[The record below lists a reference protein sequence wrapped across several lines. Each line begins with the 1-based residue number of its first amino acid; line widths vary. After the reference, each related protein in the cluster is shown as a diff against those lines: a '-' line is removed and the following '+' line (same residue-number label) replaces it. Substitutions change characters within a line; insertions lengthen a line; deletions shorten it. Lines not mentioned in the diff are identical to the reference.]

1 MASSTVPAQSTII
14 YDDLLA
20 LHKLLKQFM
29 DTTYTE
35 PEELFAEQ
43 LIVKTT
49 QEDLQ
54 AAWESVVFPA
64 LVEFGIKHDTNS
76 VEWKTI
82 LANPLWAELFTII
95 CIFIKTSLKQEQTLG
110 ALLRVL
116 RCLSRIEKK
125 HYVVF
130 RLLQTILSENYT
142 NNIIHIEAI
151 NIIINLSR
159 EKTTKEY
166 IIRDIGSIIVMRLC
180 HNTNI
185 LIVPELL
192 DALLA
197 ILEKA
202 DNFDCFLTPEINII
216 HMLYHVMD
224 NFKANFAVI
233 FKCLIC
239 LHKLASCHVMR
250 EYMLSSGCLIRIYNL
265 LESPLCNNKMVERVF
280 FVLVRLVSSIKNISH
295 FTSVFSL
302 GYLQAHVM
310 RWRQSQ
316 TTLHL
321 YASLIWNFTH
331 NEELD
336 YDNIESDSAPCD
348 LVAPEFA
355 VGRMENT
362 YADMNEPLV
371 LAPFELDLNTFVD
384 TIQEY
389 MYGIPPFPPQFQRP
403 EPERQGDE
411 ITLSRNI
418 VEMQDFVPMSVF
430 DFMLS
435 MLEHEKPAIVAVYLN
450 AFSTIVR
457 QPANIVKLVNR
468 GFVER
473 LLSLYRSENS
483 IIKQAALQTLVAIA
497 KYHQR
502 YHTVIGK
509 LQHVECVKVNE
520 YEFGEP
526 KIKYGI
532 ICMQNIDT
540 YLQSDL
546 FNTKEC
552 LYVEAHMVLMHFL
565 ICCGVEITSTF
576 KVLCS
581 FNLGELKVS
590 GISETDDIFTT
601 LHPTILEYVDGKHYQ
616 YIQKY
621 AIPSDLPSGFLESPV
636 MRELCNYINT
646 MFSISYDVMKLIQQK
661 IFRERMTKIM
671 LFMTASK
678 DRTKQLL
685 SSDFIKYELAPFLG

>member
-1 MASSTVPAQSTII
+1 MALSDSPAQSTII
-14 YDDLLA
+14 YDDLLS
-20 LHKLLKQFM
+20 LHKVLKQFM

-35 PEELFAEQ
+35 PEEPFGEPI
-43 LIVKTT
+43 IVKIT
-49 QEDLQ
+49 QEELQ
-54 AAWESVVFPA
+54 ASWESVVFPA
-64 LVEFGIKHDTNS
+64 LVEFGIKHDMNS
-76 VEWKTI
+76 LLWKSVPENPVWTELITI
-82 LANPLWAELFTII
+82 L

-116 RCLSRIEKK
+116 RCLTRVEKK

-159 EKTTKEY
+159 EKTTKEH
-166 IIRDIGSIIVMRLC
+166 ITRDIGSIIVMRLC

-192 DALLA
+192 DALSA
-197 ILEKA
+197 VLEKA
-202 DNFDCFLTPEINII
+202 DKFDCFLTQDINII

-250 EYMLSSGCLIRIYNL
+250 EYIISSGCLIRIYNL
-265 LESPLCNNKMVERVF
+265 LESPLCNNKMVERIF
-280 FVLVRLVSSIKNISH
+280 FVLARLVSSIKDISQ

-316 TTLHL
+316 TILQL
-321 YASLIWNFTH
+321 YGCMLCNFTH

-336 YDNIESDSAPCD
+336 YDNVESESAHRD
-348 LVAPEFA
+348 LVASEFE

-362 YADMNEPLV
+362 YADTNEPLV
-371 LAPFELDLNTFVD
+371 LVPFELDLNTFVD

-389 MYGIPPFPPQFQRP
+389 MYGIPPFLPQYQRP
-403 EPERQGDE
+403 EPERQGND
-411 ITLSRNI
+411 IALSRNI

-435 MLEHEKPAIVAVYLN
+435 MLEHEKPAIVAAYLN
-450 AFSTIVR
+450 AFSTIVM
-457 QPANIVKLVNR
+457 QPGNIIKLVNR

-473 LLSLYRSENS
+473 LLSLYKSENS

-497 KYHQR
+497 KYHQL
-502 YHTVIGK
+502 YHTIIGK
-509 LQHVECVKVNE
+509 LQHVDCVKVNE
-520 YEFGEP
+520 NEFGEP

-532 ICMQNIDT
+532 VSMMNIKM
-540 YLQSDL
+540 YLKSDL

-552 LYVEAHMVLMHFL
+552 LYVEAHMALMHFL
-565 ICCGVEITSTF
+565 ICCGVEITSGT
-576 KVLCS
+576 V
-581 FNLGELKVS
+581 
-590 GISETDDIFTT
+590 DIFTT
-601 LHPTILEYVDGKHYQ
+601 LHPTILEYIDGKHYQ

-661 IFRERMTKIM
+661 IFRERMTKIV

-678 DRTKQLL
+678 DNTKQLL

>member
-1 MASSTVPAQSTII
+1 MASSDVPSQSTII

-35 PEELFAEQ
+35 PEELFAEP

-125 HYVVF
+125 HYGVF

-239 LHKLASCHVMR
+239 LHKLAAYHVMR
-250 EYMLSSGCLIRIYNL
+250 EYMLSSGCIIRIYNL

-280 FVLVRLVSSIKNISH
+280 FVLARLVSSIKNISH

-336 YDNIESDSAPCD
+336 YDNIESDSAPRD

-389 MYGIPPFPPQFQRP
+389 MYGIPPFLPQFQRP

-418 VEMQDFVPMSVF
+418 VEMQDFVGMSVF

-450 AFSTIVR
+450 AFSTIAR
-457 QPANIVKLVNR
+457 QPGNIVKLVNR

-473 LLSLYRSENS
+473 LLSLYRSDNS

-502 YHTVIGK
+502 YHTIIGK
-509 LQHVECVKVNE
+509 LQHVDCVKVNE

-532 ICMQNIDT
+532 IIGMRNLDT
-540 YLQSDL
+540 YLESDL

-552 LYVEAHMVLMHFL
+552 LYVEAHMALMHFL
-565 ICCGVEITSTF
+565 ICCGVEITS
-576 KVLCS
+576 
-581 FNLGELKVS
+581 
-590 GISETDDIFTT
+590 ETVDIFTT
-601 LHPTILEYVDGKHYQ
+601 HHPTILEYIERKRV
-616 YIQKY
+616 
-621 AIPSDLPSGFLESPV
+621 AIPSGHITPEI
-636 MRELCNYINT
+636 MELSNYINT

-685 SSDFIKYELAPFLG
+685 SSDFIKYELAQFLG